1 MSRIGKKAI
10 EIPAGVEVQIEGQK
24 ITVRGPKGELSRE
37 FRDEIKFEKRDNQ
50 ILVSNRNNSLET
62 KALWG
67 LLRTLIF
74 NMVQGVNQKFEKK
87 LEIEGIGYKAVV
99 EGEQVVLNVGFT
111 NPIKL
116 PLPKDVTAS
125 IEKNVITVAGIDK
138 AEVGQFA
145 ARIRAARP
153 EEPYKGKGIR
163 YQGEFVRKKLG
174 KKAAAA
180 TGPGG
185 GPSGAA
191 GPAKGA
197 KKAAY

>member
-10 EIPAGVEVQIEGQK
+10 EIPQGVQVQIEGQK
-24 ITVRGPKGELSRE
+24 IIVRGPKGELSRE
-37 FRDEIKFEKRDNQ
+37 FHDEIKFEKRDNQ
-50 ILVSNRNNSLET
+50 ILVSNRNNSLDT

-67 LLRTLIF
+67 LIRTLIA

-99 EGEQVVLNVGFT
+99 EGGQVVLNIGFT
-111 NPIKL
+111 NPLKL
-116 PLPKDVTAS
+116 PLPKDVTVS
-125 IEKNVITVAGIDK
+125 VEKNVITVAGIDK

-145 ARIRAARP
+145 ARIRASRP
-153 EEPYKGKGIR
+153 VEPYKGKGIR

-180 TGPGG
+180 AGPGVA
-185 GPSGAA
+185 PGAA
-191 GPAKGA
+191 VPAKGA
-197 KKAAY
+197 KAA